1 MGVTDGDVED
11 DTSFDGGE
19 TETLARD
26 FRTGIQQIFKNLI
39 LLNLD
44 LHDPVF
50 MISSHHSRY
59 PADYNCKHNTR
70 SSDTQ
75 HVRCLCYLR

>member
-1 MGVTDGDVED
+1 MVM
-11 DTSFDGGE
+11 
-19 TETLARD
+19 LRM
-26 FRTGIQQIFKNLI
+26 IQVLMVVRLKRWRVILGQVYSRSLKAFLI

-44 LHDPVF
+44 LHDPIF
-50 MISSHHSRY
+50 MISSRHSRY